1 MSMAAKAGRPITKS
15 ETYQALVADTGLS
28 RKQVAA
34 VFDSLGKLIQAN
46 LGKKGPGVFA
56 LPGLV
61 KLKVVHKPATPARKG
76 INPFTKEEQMF
87 KAKPARKVVK
97 AVPFKALKD
106 MVK

>member
-1 MSMAAKAGRPITKS
+1 MATKAGKSITKS
-15 ETYQALVADTGLS
+15 ETYQALVGATGLS
-28 RKQVAA
+28 RKQVAT
-34 VFDSLGKLIQAN
+34 VFDELGKLIHQN

-76 INPFTKEEQMF
+76 INPFTKQEQVF

-97 AVPFKALKD
+97 AVPFKALKE

>member
-1 MSMAAKAGRPITKS
+1 MSMAAKAGKPITKS

-34 VFDSLGKLIQAN
+34 VFESLGKLIQAN

-61 KLKVVHKPATPARKG
+61 KLKVIHKPATPARKG
-76 INPFTKEEQMF
+76 INPFTKLEQVF

>member
-1 MSMAAKAGRPITKS
+1 MAAKAGRPITKS